1 MEEKKEENQIKR
13 IIYLIGTIIYYIIVI
28 PLAIVTIMIV
38 YQSIRYPEKIP
49 NIFGYKM
56 FMVLNTYVDDP
67 ILYGDLIF
75 SKNTNV
81 DNLRKKDVIVF
92 RTDKST
98 IISFSK
104 IIDINK
110 TSNSSTKIDLLKTKN
125 NDVESINDSE
135 VEGLVVCQVHKIG
148 LIFAYLQEPF
158 GLLSVE
164 SIILIIGLI
173 YYYIVQEQ
181 ENKKENKKEKIV

>member
-1 MEEKKEENQIKR
+1 
-13 IIYLIGTIIYYIIVI
+13 
-28 PLAIVTIMIV
+28 
-38 YQSIRYPEKIP
+38 
-49 NIFGYKM
+49 
-56 FMVLNTYVDDP
+56 MVLNTYVDEP

-125 NDVESINDSE
+125 NDVESINDCCSPHPR
-135 VEGLVVCQVHKIG
+135 G
-148 LIFAYLQEPF
+148 
-158 GLLSVE
+158 
-164 SIILIIGLI
+164 
-173 YYYIVQEQ
+173 
-181 ENKKENKKEKIV
+181 